1 MLALTLERAE
11 LHRDAECLLLGLVQ
25 HRSNDRRAEIVTQ
38 PEGLM
43 KQNVALTIS
52 SLVVIV
58 LFPVH
63 LAHDFIYGLDS
74 MTRAGTFTYLLI
86 MLVSLY
92 GTVELAG
99 RRSGYVIMLLLG
111 IVGVGIPVLHTVGG
125 PRAASRG
132 FFFVW
137 TLLAMGAGGVF
148 SATLAARELWRSV
161 RARRSPTT

>member
-1 MLALTLERAE
+1 
-11 LHRDAECLLLGLVQ
+11 
-25 HRSNDRRAEIVTQ
+25 
-38 PEGLM
+38 M
-43 KQNVALTIS
+43 KQNIALTIS
-52 SLVVIV
+52 SLVAIA

-63 LAHDFIYGLDS
+63 LAHDFIFGLDS
-74 MTRAGTFTYLLI
+74 MTRAQTFTYLVI

-99 RRSGYVIMLLLG
+99 RRSGYVIML
-111 IVGVGIPVLHTVGG
+111 IVWIAAIGMPVLHTVGG

-137 TLLAMGAGGVF
+137 TLLALGASGVF

-161 RARRSPTT
+161 RRPAARVASHND

>member
-1 MLALTLERAE
+1 
-11 LHRDAECLLLGLVQ
+11 
-25 HRSNDRRAEIVTQ
+25 
-38 PEGLM
+38 M

-74 MTRAGTFTYLLI
+74 MTRAQTSTYLLI

-92 GTVELAG
+92 GTVTLAG

-111 IVGVGIPVLHTVGG
+111 IAAVGIPVLHNVGG
-125 PRAASRG
+125 PRSASHG

-137 TLLAMGAGGVF
+137 TLLALGGAGVF
-148 SATLAARELWRSV
+148 SATLAARELWLSF
-161 RARRSPTT
+161 RRRESHVEMRNPNP